1 MRHGLTAGEALP
13 AALHADWV
21 ARTGRP
27 LYEALGMSEIST
39 YVSSGPRVPT
49 RPGSPGRPQLGR
61 RIAILDPHG
70 DDTPQ
75 PVGTIGLLAVHRTD
89 PGLMLGYWNRP
100 DDTSAAFRGPWFL
113 TGDCA
118 RLDADGYVWY
128 EGRADDQMNASGY
141 RVAPQEVEAAL
152 LEHNAIADCA
162 VTETRQGDISL
173 ITAFVVLK
181 APADGMPATA
191 DDILAHARGRL
202 AAYKAPR
209 RIVFVDDLPR
219 TPTGKLKRR
228 DLRG

>member
-1 MRHGLTAGEALP
+1 
-13 AALHADWV
+13 
-21 ARTGRP
+21 
-27 LYEALGMSEIST
+27 MSEIST
-39 YVSSGPRVPT
+39 YVSSGPQVPT
-49 RPGSPGRPQLGR
+49 RPGSPGRPQAGR
-61 RIAILDPHG
+61 KIAILDPHG
-70 DDTPQ
+70 DDTAQ
-75 PVGTIGLLAVHRTD
+75 PVGTIGLLAVHRAD

-100 DDTSAAFRGPWFL
+100 DDTAAAFRGAWFL

-141 RVAPQEVEAAL
+141 RVAPQEVEAVL

-162 VTETRQGDISL
+162 VTETRQGEVSL

-181 APADGMPATA
+181 GEADGTPATA
-191 DDILAHARGRL
+191 DDILAHAQARL

-209 RIVFVDDLPR
+209 RIVFADDLPR